1 MEVEAAVAEQMPAST
16 SEGTTTVSA
25 VSAAPPEIGATR
37 KIKVGD
43 NVILC
48 LNEDKFI
55 FAQVQPTGYVSP
67 LLHSILFQALMARFL
82 F

>member
-1 MEVEAAVAEQMPAST
+1 MEVEAAVAEQMPAS
-16 SEGTTTVSA
+16 EGTTTIPA
-25 VSAAPPEIGATR
+25 VAAVPPEIGATR

-55 FAQVQPTGYVSP
+55 FAQDQPTGYVSP
-67 LLHSILFQALMARFL
+67 SSIRTSFRP
-82 F
+82 